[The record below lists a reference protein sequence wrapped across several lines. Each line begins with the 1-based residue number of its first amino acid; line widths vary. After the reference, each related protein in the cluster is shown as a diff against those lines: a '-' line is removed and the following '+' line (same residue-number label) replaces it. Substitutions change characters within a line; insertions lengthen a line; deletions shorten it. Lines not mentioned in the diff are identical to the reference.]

1 MNRHVAAM
9 PRPSAP
15 PTAPD
20 LDFAFFLLATRP
32 IVKGEQIGTY

>member
-1 MNRHVAAM
+1 VPPK

-15 PTAPD
+15 PTAPV

-32 IVKGEQIGTY
+32 IVKGEQIRTY

>member
-1 MNRHVAAM
+1 MRQVAAT

-15 PTAPD
+15 VTAPD
-20 LDFAFFLLATRP
+20 LVFAFFLLATRP